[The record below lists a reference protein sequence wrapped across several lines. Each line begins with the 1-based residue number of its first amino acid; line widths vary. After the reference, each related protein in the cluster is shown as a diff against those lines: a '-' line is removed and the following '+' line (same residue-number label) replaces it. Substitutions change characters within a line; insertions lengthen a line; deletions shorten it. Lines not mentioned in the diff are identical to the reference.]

1 MFETLQGLTQS
12 VKHLRIPFFVISL
25 KHFKEI
31 KIELE

>member
-12 VKHLRIPFFVISL
+12 VKHLRIPFVISL